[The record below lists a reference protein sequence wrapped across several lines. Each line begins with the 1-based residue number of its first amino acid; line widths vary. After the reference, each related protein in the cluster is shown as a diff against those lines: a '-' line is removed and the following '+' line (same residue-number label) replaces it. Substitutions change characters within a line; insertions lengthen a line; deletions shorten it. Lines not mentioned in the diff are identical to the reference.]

1 MLQNGKVLSK
11 DFFEKT
17 IVLQTLLT
25 WQQLAKIGKTVFF
38 FSNFS
43 VQCDY
48 VQVRCD
54 MSQKDRF

>member
-1 MLQNGKVLSK
+1 MEIL
-11 DFFEKT
+11 F
-17 IVLQTLLT
+17 TL
-25 WQQLAKIGKTVFF
+25 GF

-43 VQCDY
+43 VQCDH